1 MSEII
6 VYIIIVILCIVL
18 NALKKKNLPQN
29 PNFEGQNDRNRGGVG
44 NNSLPGAGN
53 GSMSRYDYEQ
63 EMQNTNSPITVEDI
77 ENITWSDLIGM
88 LQGEKIKR
96 SRAQRR
102 APESPVAE
110 TRRQSHQPDT
120 VPPMP
125 ETPSAAFLDSAREGA
140 SSLARNSSSQIND
153 DAYAPHHDAAP
164 VSAAEWRKAIIA
176 SEILNRKY

>member
-18 NALKKKNLPQN
+18 NALRKKNLPQN
-29 PNFEGQNDRNRGGVG
+29 PNFQGQNDRNRGEAGLG
-44 NNSLPGAGN
+44 SLPG
-53 GSMSRYDYEQ
+53 YDYQ
-63 EMQNTNSPITVEDI
+63 PEMQNSNSPITVEDI

-88 LQGEKIKR
+88 LQGEQNRR
-96 SRAQRR
+96 SRTPRRR
-102 APESPVAE
+102 APESPAAE
-110 TRRQSHQPDT
+110 SRRQSHQPDT

-140 SSLARNSSSQIND
+140 SSIARNSSTQIID
-153 DAYAPHHDAAP
+153 DAYAPHHDAMP
-164 VSAAEWRKAIIA
+164 VTAADWRKAIIA

>member
-18 NALKKKNLPQN
+18 NALRKKNLPQN
-29 PNFEGQNDRNRGGVG
+29 PNFQGQNDRNRGETG
-44 NNSLPGAGN
+44 NGSLPG
-53 GSMSRYDYEQ
+53 YDYQ
-63 EMQNTNSPITVEDI
+63 QPDYQPEMQNSNSPITVEDI

-88 LQGEKIKR
+88 LQGEQNRR
-96 SRAQRR
+96 SRTPRRR
-102 APESPVAE
+102 APESPAAE

-120 VPPMP
+120 VPPVP

-140 SSLARNSSSQIND
+140 SSLARNSSTQIID
-153 DAYAPHHDAAP
+153 DAYAPHHDAMP
-164 VSAAEWRKAIIA
+164 VTAADWRKAIIA